1 MFKNWFK
8 SDKDHPAFSVLVVS
22 DDGDTL
28 ALIRTSL
35 TEEGCEVY
43 SAVSAEA
50 GVQLLDEIEL
60 PDVIIGDFYY
70 PERDGKH
77 FLNKARIR
85 FGKSALPPTIFLMDS
100 EEDETAAYE
109 LSVNDVLEKPFEAA
123 KLLASLT
130 KLIERPSKVD

>member
-8 SDKDHPAFSVLVVS
+8 SDNDHPSFSVLVVS

-28 ALIRTSL
+28 ALIRSTL
-35 TEEGCEVY
+35 TEEGCEVH
-43 SAVSAEA
+43 SAVSAESA
-50 GVQLLDEIEL
+50 VQLLDEIEL

-70 PERDGKH
+70 PQRDGKH

-100 EEDETAAYE
+100 EEDEATAYE
-109 LSVNDVLEKPFEAA
+109 LSVNDVLEKPFDAD

>member
-8 SDKDHPAFSVLVVS
+8 SESDNPAFSVLVVS

-28 ALIRTSL
+28 ELICTTL
-35 TEEGCEVY
+35 TEEGCEVH

-50 GVQLLDEIEL
+50 AVHLLDEIEL
-60 PDVIIGDFYY
+60 PDVMIGDFYY

-77 FLNKARIR
+77 FMNKARIR
-85 FGKSALPPTIFLMDS
+85 FGKSTLPPVIFLMDS
-100 EEDETAAYE
+100 QEDEATAYD
-109 LSVNDVLEKPFEAA
+109 LSVNDVLEKPFDPD

>member
-22 DDGDTL
+22 DDGNTL
-28 ALIRTSL
+28 ASIRSSL
-35 TEEGCEVY
+35 TEEGCEVH

-50 GVQLLDEIEL
+50 GVKLLDEIEL

-85 FGKSALPPTIFLMDS
+85 FGKSAQREWRTLGTRLGGGPKKPPLVAHSRRVRQT
-100 EEDETAAYE
+100 Y
-109 LSVNDVLEKPFEAA
+109 
-123 KLLASLT
+123 
-130 KLIERPSKVD
+130 R